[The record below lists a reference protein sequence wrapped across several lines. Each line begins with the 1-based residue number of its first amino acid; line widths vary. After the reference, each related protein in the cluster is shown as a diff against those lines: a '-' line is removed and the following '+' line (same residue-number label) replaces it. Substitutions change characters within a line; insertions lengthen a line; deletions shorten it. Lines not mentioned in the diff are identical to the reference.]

1 MRNSIPTLLRQPKKI
16 PMMNPEVKAEPTTTE
31 PRNEE
36 HGRRIYIT
44 GKMVSEFGATLDCK
58 GCSMIG
64 QPHTEE
70 CRARITARMES
81 DPLHAKR
88 LEDNLNSR
96 NELANPETT
105 ITTSS
110 ESKTDTAKRARQG
123 NVEAPQESVNIG
135 GVSSSSAQAD
145 VDMRVIHAGKRP
157 LDFIIAGDGDDLGWL
172 SQKLSEKLELVQKA
186 RLGLGHDNKAT
197 VLNRCV
203 MYGNSGLT
211 WEADPR
217 HAELAVAELGLQ
229 AARPQTSPGGLKVNA
244 PLDHQEPEPDG
255 QKAYHSVSARLSY
268 LAALHPLARSAV

>member
-1 MRNSIPTLLRQPKKI
+1 MKDCWVYFGTLGVCRTDVRNSIPTLLRQPKKI

-64 QPHTEE
+64 QPHTGE

-81 DPLHAKR
+81 DPMRAKR

-157 LDFIIAGDGDDLGWL
+157 LEPGVDNDMVCGLDVCD
-172 SQKLSEKLELVQKA
+172 ELDET
-186 RLGLGHDNKAT
+186 HFSDT
-197 VLNRCV
+197 
-203 MYGNSGLT
+203 Y
-211 WEADPR
+211 
-217 HAELAVAELGLQ
+217 
-229 AARPQTSPGGLKVNA
+229 VN
-244 PLDHQEPEPDG
+244 E
-255 QKAYHSVSARLSY
+255 
-268 LAALHPLARSAV
+268 